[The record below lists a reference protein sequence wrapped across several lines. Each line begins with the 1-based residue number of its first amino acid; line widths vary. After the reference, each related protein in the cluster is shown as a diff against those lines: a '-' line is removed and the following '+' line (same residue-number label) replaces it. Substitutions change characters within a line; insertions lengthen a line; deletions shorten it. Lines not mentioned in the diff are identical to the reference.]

1 MVAAKGREPEP
12 GAPIVE
18 VELRPTRAP
27 AFVAAVRLRG
37 EHDMATAERIRDVL
51 APIDGSVL
59 VDLSECSFIDSS
71 AINAFVTDAQR
82 RAREGHRLELLVPA
96 ENAVVARTLEI
107 SGLDVILPVRR
118 FS

>member
-1 MVAAKGREPEP
+1 MVAAKDP
-12 GAPIVE
+12 GLAPMGPSVE
-18 VELRPTRAP
+18 VELRPARAP

-37 EHDMATAERIRDVL
+37 EHDMATVPRIL
-51 APIDGSVL
+51 EALEPIDGSVL

-71 AINAFVTDAQR
+71 AINAFVADARR

-96 ENAVVARTLEI
+96 ENAMVGRTLQV
-107 SGLDVILPVRR
+107 SGLDVFLPVRR